1 MFFIKHQKKLHVVI
15 RISAINFSG
24 SLMFSRY
31 QTFDEGHRKF
41 DHCDVI
47 SGMRRLHPQRIR
59 HYDVFY
65 DVIEEDCDVIANN
78 NVV

>member
-1 MFFIKHQKKLHVVI
+1 
-15 RISAINFSG
+15 
-24 SLMFSRY
+24 MFSRY

-65 DVIEEDCDVIANN
+65 DVMEGDDCDVIVNN